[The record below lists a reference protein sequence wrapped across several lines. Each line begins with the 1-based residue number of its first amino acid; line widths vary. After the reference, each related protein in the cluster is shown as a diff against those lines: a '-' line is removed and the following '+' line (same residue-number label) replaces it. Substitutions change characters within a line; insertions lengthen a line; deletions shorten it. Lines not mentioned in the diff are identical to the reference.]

1 MRLIRRPAA
10 AADFMSYPSFLSE
23 QAPEPSQPHG
33 DQKVNQ
39 VTQAKPPTKGQS
51 DRQAHETSQNANQE
65 TSYNT
70 GFLSSSSKPDRHQQR
85 QEHLKPR
92 HQFGTDPRGEVVNSS
107 LIGSAPSLK
116 SQDEC
121 VDRDYAHQDKKA
133 HPNDRSRG
141 AEDAEP
147 SDS

>member
-1 MRLIRRPAA
+1 
-10 AADFMSYPSFLSE
+10 MSYPSFLSE
-23 QAPEPSQPHG
+23 EAPEPSQPHG

-51 DRQAHETSQNANQE
+51 DRQTHETSQNADEE

-70 GFLSSSSKPDRHQQR
+70 GLLSSSGDPDGHEQR

-92 HQFGTDPRGEVVNSS
+92 YQFGADPRSKVINGS
-107 LIGSAPSLK
+107 LVGSAPSLE
-116 SQDEC
+116 SQDKC
-121 VDRDYAHQDKKA
+121 VDRDYAHQDKKT
-133 HPNDRSRG
+133 HPNDRNRG

-147 SDS
+147 PDS